1 VLAGL
6 LLVSTAAAV
15 ETLTIT
21 ADQAIVRAKPGITN
35 LVLMVV
41 PQGAILPVLEIQQ
54 EWYKIL
60 LEDGR
65 EGWITREA
73 GHVEQEE
80 RKLNVVTPQVA
91 PPPAAPV
98 VQNRW
103 ALVIGNSA
111 YGAEVSPLPNP
122 VNDATDMAAMLQ
134 PLGFDVILVLNAT
147 RQQMEE
153 ALAAFR
159 RQLRPGGVGLFY
171 FAGHGAQV
179 EGINYL
185 IPIGANV
192 EKAVTAQAE
201 SVSAEQVLASMTA
214 AGTTFNILILD
225 ACRNN
230 PFLSRWP
237 VQVPRGLA
245 PMQAARGSFIAY
257 ATAPGAVAA
266 DGGGRNGTYTKHL
279 LRYLATPDLLVE
291 QMFKRVRVAVE
302 EETGGVQ
309 TPWEASSLQGDFAFR
324 PSADARPGLAM
335 VKEPPRQEQ
344 TGTPGTAVA
353 AAKPAGPRQSELAPT
368 ILGKDGAE
376 MVLVPAGEFTMG
388 SAPDD
393 ITSLLRRHPKAN
405 GAILKDELPKHRVF
419 LEAFYID
426 KYEVTNAR
434 FQQFVQA
441 TGYRTQAERE
451 GGGKIRTG
459 AKTWAEVP
467 DATWRAPRGQGSSIA
482 GLEAHPVVQV
492 SWHDAKAY
500 CTWAGKRLP
509 TEAEWEKAAR
519 GPDGRLYPWGNE
531 LDGIKA
537 NFCDRNCPFEWKDAS
552 VDDGYRSTAPVGS
565 YEAGKSPIMGPTTWQ
580 GTCGSGWPTGMM
592 PSTISAVRRA
602 IRKAQPLEPRW
613 PCAAAHGSTPP
624 LTSGRPNAL
633 GSLPTVGMRTLAS
646 GVCRRHDGRRLERG
660 AAMHYASRCCK
671 TSPLPSRILLTRI
684 TMATP
689 LRSGSRSS
697 SGCTTRAITCSRTGP
712 LSWIVASPKN
722 CQIIRFCGWRNS
734 TQTCGFSA
742 ICWSDWRLTRSQY
755 ASDSLSKI
763 ITLPRKLIWGSPAL
777 LAVAKIHGVLLAM
790 ALSIRSRISSVI
802 LIMVVVHPL

>member
-1 VLAGL
+1 MEHAMSRYLSFVSAALVWL
-6 LLVSTAAAV
+6 LLVSTTWPV

-21 ADQAIVRAKPGITN
+21 AEQAIVRTKPGMTHA
-35 LVLMVV
+35 VLTVV
-41 PQGAILPVLEIQQ
+41 PQGAIFPVLETQ
-54 EWYKIL
+54 EAWYKIL

-65 EGWITREA
+65 EGWITREV
-73 GHVEQEE
+73 GRVEQEE
-80 RKLNVVTPQVA
+80 RKLSVVA

-98 VQNRW
+98 AQNRW

-111 YGAEVSPLPNP
+111 YGAAIGALPNP
-122 VNDATDMAAMLQ
+122 VNDATDMASTLQ
-134 PLGFDVILVLNAT
+134 PFGFTATLLLNAT

-153 ALAAFR
+153 ARAAFH

-179 EGINYL
+179 DGTNYL

-192 EKAVTAQAE
+192 EKAVTTQAE

-214 AGTTFNILILD
+214 AGTTLNILILD

-279 LRYLATPDLLVE
+279 LRYLTTPDLLVE

-309 TPWEASSLQGDFAFR
+309 TPWEASSLQGDFSFR
-324 PSADARPGLAM
+324 PTAEARPGLA
-335 VKEPPRQEQ
+335 VVQEPPRQEQ

-353 AAKPAGPRQSELAPT
+353 AAKPSGPRPPELAPT
-368 ILGKDGAE
+368 IVGKDGAE
-376 MVLVPAGEFTMG
+376 MVLVPAGEFMMG

-419 LEAFYID
+419 LDAFYID

-459 AKTWAEVP
+459 AKIWAQVP
-467 DATWRAPRGQGSSIA
+467 GATWRAPRGNGSSIA
-482 GLEAHPVVQV
+482 GQEAHPVVQV

-509 TEAEWEKAAR
+509 AEAEWEKAAR

-531 LDGIKA
+531 IDGTKA
-537 NFCDRNCPFEWKDAS
+537 NFCDRNCPFAWNDTA

-565 YEAGKSPIMGPTTWQ
+565 YEVGKSSYGAYDMAGNVWEWVADWYDAKYYRRSPARNPPGP
-580 GTCGSGWPTGMM
+580 
-592 PSTISAVRRA
+592 
-602 IRKAQPLEPRW
+602 
-613 PCAAAHGSTPP
+613 
-624 LTSGRPNAL
+624 
-633 GSLPTVGMRTLAS
+633 AS
-646 GVCRRHDGRRLERG
+646 GMQVVLRGGSWLYTAPDLRVTERAGVPPDRRNENIGL
-660 AAMHYASRCCK
+660 RCV
-671 TSPLPSRILLTRI
+671 R
-684 TMATP
+684 TP
-689 LRSGSRSS
+689 
-697 SGCTTRAITCSRTGP
+697 
-712 LSWIVASPKN
+712 
-722 CQIIRFCGWRNS
+722 
-734 TQTCGFSA
+734 
-742 ICWSDWRLTRSQY
+742 
-755 ASDSLSKI
+755 
-763 ITLPRKLIWGSPAL
+763 
-777 LAVAKIHGVLLAM
+777 
-790 ALSIRSRISSVI
+790 
-802 LIMVVVHPL
+802 

>member
-1 VLAGL
+1 MLRYLAFASAVLAGL
-6 LLVSTAAAV
+6 LLVSTTAAV

-21 ADQAIVRAKPGITN
+21 AEQAIVRAKPGITHPI
-35 LVLMVV
+35 LTVV
-41 PQGAILPVLEIQQ
+41 PQGAIFPVLETQ
-54 EWYKIL
+54 EAWYKIL

-65 EGWITREA
+65 EGWITREV
-73 GHVEQEE
+73 GRVEQEE
-80 RKLNVVTPQVA
+80 RKLNVVA

-98 VQNRW
+98 AQNRW

-111 YGAEVSPLPNP
+111 YGADIGPLPNP
-122 VNDATDMAAMLQ
+122 VNDATDMAATLQ
-134 PLGFDVILVLNAT
+134 PLGFEVTLVLNAT

-179 EGINYL
+179 EGTNYL

-192 EKAVTAQAE
+192 EKATTAQAE
-201 SVSAEQVLASMTA
+201 SMSAEQVLASMTA
-214 AGTTFNILILD
+214 AGTALNLLILD

-230 PFLSRWP
+230 PFLARWP

-245 PMQAARGSFIAY
+245 PMQAARGSLIAY

-279 LRYLATPDLLVE
+279 LRYLTTPDLLVE

-302 EETGGVQ
+302 EETGGAQ
-309 TPWEASSLQGDFAFR
+309 TPWEASSLQGDFAFLPTAETR
-324 PSADARPGLAM
+324 PSPAA

-344 TGTPGTAVA
+344 TGTPVAPVA
-353 AAKPAGPRQSELAPT
+353 AARPSGPRQPELAPT

-376 MVLVPAGEFTMG
+376 MVLVPAGEFIMG

-393 ITSLLRRHPKAN
+393 IASLLRRNPKAN
-405 GAILKDELPKHRVF
+405 GAILKDEIPKHRVF

-459 AKTWAEVP
+459 AKTWAQVP
-467 DATWRAPRGQGSSIA
+467 DATWRSPRGKGSSIA

-531 LDGIKA
+531 IDGTRA
-537 NFCDRNCPFEWKDAS
+537 NFCDRNCPFEWKDAA

-565 YEAGKSPIMGPTTWQ
+565 YEAGKSPYGAYDMAGNVWEWVADWYDAKYYRRSPARNPQGPTS
-580 GTCGSGWPTGMM
+580 GTQVVLRGGSWLYTAPDFRATERAGVP
-592 PSTISAVRRA
+592 PDRRNEN
-602 IRKAQPLEPRW
+602 IGL
-613 PCAAAHGSTPP
+613 
-624 LTSGRPNAL
+624 
-633 GSLPTVGMRTLAS
+633 
-646 GVCRRHDGRRLERG
+646 
-660 AAMHYASRCCK
+660 RCVQA
-671 TSPLPSRILLTRI
+671 P
-684 TMATP
+684 
-689 LRSGSRSS
+689 
-697 SGCTTRAITCSRTGP
+697 
-712 LSWIVASPKN
+712 
-722 CQIIRFCGWRNS
+722 
-734 TQTCGFSA
+734 
-742 ICWSDWRLTRSQY
+742 
-755 ASDSLSKI
+755 
-763 ITLPRKLIWGSPAL
+763 
-777 LAVAKIHGVLLAM
+777 
-790 ALSIRSRISSVI
+790 
-802 LIMVVVHPL
+802 

>member
-1 VLAGL
+1 MEHAMLRYLAFASAALLGL
-6 LLVSTAAAV
+6 LLVSTAVAV
-15 ETLTIT
+15 ETLSIT
-21 ADQAIVRAKPGITN
+21 AEQAIVRAQPGITHP
-35 LVLMVV
+35 VLIIV
-41 PQGAILPVLEIQQ
+41 PQGAILPVLETQE

-73 GHVEQEE
+73 GRVEQEE
-80 RKLNVVTPQVA
+80 RKLTVVS
-91 PPPAAPV
+91 PPPAVPV
-98 VQNRW
+98 AKNRW
-103 ALVIGNSA
+103 ALVIGNST
-111 YGAEVSPLPNP
+111 YGAEVGPLENP
-122 VNDATDMAAMLQ
+122 VNDATDMAAALQ
-134 PLGFDVILVLNAT
+134 PLGFAVTLVLNAT
-147 RQQMEE
+147 RRQMED

-214 AGTTFNILILD
+214 AGTTLNILILD

-279 LRYLATPDLLVE
+279 LHYLTTPDLLVE

-302 EETGGVQ
+302 EETGGAQ
-309 TPWEASSLQGDFAFR
+309 TPWEASSLQGDFAFLPAAGTR
-324 PSADARPGLAM
+324 PSPAA
-335 VKEPPRQEQ
+335 VKEPPSQEQ
-344 TGTPGTAVA
+344 TGTSGVSVA
-353 AAKPAGPRQSELAPT
+353 AAKPSESHQPELALT
-368 ILGKDGAE
+368 IVGKDGAE
-376 MVLVPAGEFTMG
+376 MVLVPAGEFVMG

-393 ITSLLRRHPKAN
+393 IASLLRRNPKAN
-405 GAILKDELPKHRVF
+405 GAILKDEIPQHRVY
-419 LEAFYID
+419 LDAFYID
-426 KYEVTNAR
+426 KYEVTNTR
-434 FQQFVQA
+434 FRQFVQA

-459 AKTWAEVP
+459 AKTWAQVP

-519 GPDGRLYPWGNE
+519 GPEGRLYPWGNE
-531 LDGIKA
+531 LDGTTV
-537 NFCDRNCPFEWKDAS
+537 NFCDRNCPFAWKDAS
-552 VDDGYRSTAPVGS
+552 VNDGYRSTAPVGS
-565 YEAGKSPIMGPTTWQ
+565 YEAGKSPYGAYDMAGNVWEWVADWYDAKYYQRSPARNPQGPTS
-580 GTCGSGWPTGMM
+580 GTQMVLRGGSWLYTAPDLRTTERAGVP
-592 PSTISAVRRA
+592 PDRRNEN
-602 IRKAQPLEPRW
+602 IGL
-613 PCAAAHGSTPP
+613 
-624 LTSGRPNAL
+624 
-633 GSLPTVGMRTLAS
+633 
-646 GVCRRHDGRRLERG
+646 
-660 AAMHYASRCCK
+660 RCVQA
-671 TSPLPSRILLTRI
+671 P
-684 TMATP
+684 
-689 LRSGSRSS
+689 
-697 SGCTTRAITCSRTGP
+697 
-712 LSWIVASPKN
+712 
-722 CQIIRFCGWRNS
+722 
-734 TQTCGFSA
+734 
-742 ICWSDWRLTRSQY
+742 
-755 ASDSLSKI
+755 
-763 ITLPRKLIWGSPAL
+763 
-777 LAVAKIHGVLLAM
+777 
-790 ALSIRSRISSVI
+790 
-802 LIMVVVHPL
+802 